1 MNKIL
6 MKSSKI
12 VKNPVGM
19 YIRNLRF
26 NNNLL
31 QRELAKVLLVDTNKI
46 STLEHGKTK
55 LEQCHFDRLCRNFFI
70 PEEDQNMLKRYVVE
84 TKKKKI
90 DYTIAPL
97 GEIVKQLRELT
108 HYSTYD
114 LSMAISDDRCLIAS
128 IESHSQPFKKEQLDS
143 FISTLNLKEEDA
155 EDVRLLNDYFE
166 WQIKP
171 NRQPTVNERLIAT
184 IVDGVRFKDIN
195 ARRDYL
201 YSVREKR
208 SNL

>member
-1 MNKIL
+1 

-26 NNNLL
+26 NHNLL

-55 LEQCHFDRLCRNFFI
+55 LEQCHFDRLCRNFYI
-70 PEEDQNMLKRYVVE
+70 PEEDQNMLKQYVVE

-90 DYTIAPL
+90 DYTTAPL

-108 HYSTYD
+108 HYSAYD

-166 WQIKP
+166 WQVKP
-171 NRQPTVNERLIAT
+171 NRPPTSQEKLITAVVNGAKFKNPLERREYIYS
-184 IVDGVRFKDIN
+184 I
-195 ARRDYL
+195 RD
-201 YSVREKR
+201 KG
-208 SNL
+208 